1 MRPLTFK
8 QQYTVHE
15 RLEESQRIRQKYP
28 ERVPVICERNW
39 NTNMKTLERTKFL
52 IPSDFTVGQ
61 LMYVIRKRLS
71 LPCEKAIFLFIAGTV
86 QSISTDMLS
95 LYDSMKD
102 YDGFLYITYSD
113 ENVFGYV

>member
-1 MRPLTFK
+1 
-8 QQYTVHE
+8 
-15 RLEESQRIRQKYP
+15 
-28 ERVPVICERNW
+28 
-39 NTNMKTLERTKFL
+39 MKALERTKFL

-113 ENVFGYV
+113 ENVFGYVWRFTMNLTLIEIIEDLM